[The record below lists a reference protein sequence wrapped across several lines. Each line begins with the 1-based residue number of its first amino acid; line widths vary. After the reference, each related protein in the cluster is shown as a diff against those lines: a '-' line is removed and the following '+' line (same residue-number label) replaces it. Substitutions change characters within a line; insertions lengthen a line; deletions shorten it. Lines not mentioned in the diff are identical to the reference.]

1 MQMFFFPVPALTF
14 NGEDIPVS
22 ASFRRES
29 FGQDGFSGVL
39 AGVLP
44 SGALEGR

>member
-1 MQMFFFPVPALTF
+1 MLMFFPGAISDFHR
-14 NGEDIPVS
+14 EDIPVS

-29 FGQDGFSGVL
+29 FGHDGFSGVL